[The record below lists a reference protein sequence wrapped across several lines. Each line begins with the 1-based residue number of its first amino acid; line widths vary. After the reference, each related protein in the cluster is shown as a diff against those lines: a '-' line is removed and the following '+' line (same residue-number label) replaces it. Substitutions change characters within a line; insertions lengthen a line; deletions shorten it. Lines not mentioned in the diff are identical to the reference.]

1 MLKRICVLFSLMI
14 LPFACKVRNGATGT
28 DDSRNSERPR
38 TASDVEIID
47 TISIELDDTVP
58 VDSLITPGM
67 PLVNR
72 WPMQY
77 ECFDGHFVIFT
88 DSLSPKVAELTLMSL
103 TDWAKIMSSYS
114 ETPEAASDTAAH
126 YVEFGLAGWTIPTET
141 MARRMKDELTSDEMN
156 VELAAMYGDEIRVTE
171 GSSNARYLCEKAEKT
186 FSFAENT
193 KITKAGAKTKYRLRL
208 VQTIRVARI

>member
-1 MLKRICVLFSLMI
+1 MLLTFVLFS
-14 LPFACKVRNGATGT
+14 CKAKNTPVADNPSNR
-28 DDSRNSERPR
+28 ERPK
-38 TASDVEIID
+38 TEGDVEIID
-47 TISIELDDTVP
+47 SISLDWSDTSYI
-58 VDSLITPGM
+58 DSLVTPDM

-103 TDWAKIMSSYS
+103 TDWSKIMSSYS

-141 MARRMKDELTSDEMN
+141 MARRIKEELTPDEMN

-208 VQTIRVARI
+208 VRIIRVARI

>member
-1 MLKRICVLFSLMI
+1 MSKVFCLLFVVLTLWSCTI
-14 LPFACKVRNGATGT
+14 RDVVNEQSE
-28 DDSRNSERPR
+28 SRTNDRPR
-38 TASDVEIID
+38 TASDVEIVD
-47 TISIELDDTVP
+47 SISIELDNP
-58 VDSLITPGM
+58 VGLDSLVTPGM
-67 PLVNR
+67 LVVNR

-77 ECFDGHFVIFT
+77 ECFDGHFVIFA

-103 TDWAKIMSSYS
+103 TDWSKIMSSYS

>member
-1 MLKRICVLFSLMI
+1 MSKVCCLLFVVLTFWS
-14 LPFACKVRNGATGT
+14 CRTRNVVTNPEETRAV
-28 DDSRNSERPR
+28 DRPR

-77 ECFDGHFVIFT
+77 ECFDGHFVIFA
-88 DSLSPKVAELTLMSL
+88 DSLSSRVAELTLMSL
-103 TDWAKIMSSYS
+103 TDWAKIMSAYS
-114 ETPEAASDTAAH
+114 ETPEVASDTAKC
-126 YVEFGLAGWTIPTET
+126 YTEFGLAGWTIPTET
-141 MARRMKDELTSDEMN
+141 MARRMKEELSPDEMN
-156 VELAAMYGDEIRVTE
+156 VELAAMYGDEVHVTD
-171 GSSNARYLCEKAEKT
+171 GSSNARYLCEEAEKT

-208 VQTIRVARI
+208 VHTIRVARI

>member
-1 MLKRICVLFSLMI
+1 MHKIGYIMLLTFVFFS
-14 LPFACKVRNGATGT
+14 CKTKNAPVT
-28 DDSRNSERPR
+28 DNTSNRERPK
-38 TASDVEIID
+38 TEGDVEIID
-47 TISIELDDTVP
+47 SISLDWSDTAYI
-58 VDSLITPGM
+58 DSLVTPDM

-88 DSLSPKVAELTLMSL
+88 DSLSPRVAELTLMSL

-171 GSSNARYLCEKAEKT
+171 GSSNARYLCEEAEKT

-208 VQTIRVARI
+208 VRIIRVARI

>member
-1 MLKRICVLFSLMI
+1 MVVLAFWS
-14 LPFACKVRNGATGT
+14 CRTRNVVTNPEET
-28 DDSRNSERPR
+28 RTVERPR

-77 ECFDGHFVIFT
+77 ECFDGHFVIFA
-88 DSLSPKVAELTLMSL
+88 DSLSSRVAELTLLSL
-103 TDWAKIMSSYS
+103 TDWTKIMSSYS
-114 ETPEAASDTAAH
+114 ETPDVASDTAAH
-126 YVEFGLAGWTIPTET
+126 YVEFGLSGWSIPSETE
-141 MARRMKDELTSDEMN
+141 ARRMKDSLNVDEMN

-208 VQTIRVARI
+208 VHTIRVARI